1 MRATRSEDG
10 FLSRDAA
17 RLRSEGDNIES
28 ERRMKQSGN
37 NPGWLPLTVAPLAPT
52 LLSKHS
58 IGKETDMNK
67 IAAAALALGLGFGWG
82 AASAAET
89 YALIIKDHKFDP
101 AELKI
106 PADKAAT
113 LIVKNLDATP
123 EEFESKP
130 LRIEKVVPANSEA
143 TFQLRPLKPG
153 RYKFFGE
160 FHEDSAK
167 GEVVV
172 E

>member
-1 MRATRSEDG
+1 
-10 FLSRDAA
+10 
-17 RLRSEGDNIES
+17 
-28 ERRMKQSGN
+28 
-37 NPGWLPLTVAPLAPT
+37 
-52 LLSKHS
+52 
-58 IGKETDMNK
+58 MNK
-67 IAAAALALGLGFGWG
+67 VAAAFLFFVTGYAGAAAADIYTL
-82 AASAAET
+82 T
-89 YALIIKDHKFDP
+89 IKDHKFDP

-106 PADKAAT
+106 PADRAVT
-113 LIVKNLDATP
+113 LVVKNLDATP

-130 LRIEKVVPANSEA
+130 FRIEKVVPANSEA
-143 TFQLRPLKPG
+143 SFQLRAMKPG

>member
-1 MRATRSEDG
+1 
-10 FLSRDAA
+10 
-17 RLRSEGDNIES
+17 
-28 ERRMKQSGN
+28 
-37 NPGWLPLTVAPLAPT
+37 
-52 LLSKHS
+52 
-58 IGKETDMNK
+58 MNR
-67 IAAAALALGLGFGWG
+67 IAAAVLIFVMGFAG
-82 AASAAET
+82 AASAET
-89 YALIIKDHKFDP
+89 YTLTIKDHKFDP

-106 PADKAAT
+106 PADKPAT
-113 LIVKNLDATP
+113 LIVKNLDGAP

-143 TFQLRPLKPG
+143 TFQLRALKPG

>member
-1 MRATRSEDG
+1 MTFRAAMVVFALGLNVGS
-10 FLSRDAA
+10 
-17 RLRSEGDNIES
+17 
-28 ERRMKQSGN
+28 
-37 NPGWLPLTVAPLAPT
+37 
-52 LLSKHS
+52 
-58 IGKETDMNK
+58 
-67 IAAAALALGLGFGWG
+67 AAAAESYTL
-82 AASAAET
+82 T
-89 YALIIKDHKFDP
+89 IKDHKFDP

-113 LIVKNLDATP
+113 LVVKNLDGTP

-143 TFQLRPLKPG
+143 SFQIRALKPG

-167 GEVVV
+167 GELVV

>member
-1 MRATRSEDG
+1 MRMFRIT
-10 FLSRDAA
+10 AA
-17 RLRSEGDNIES
+17 
-28 ERRMKQSGN
+28 
-37 NPGWLPLTVAPLAPT
+37 VLAMT
-52 LLSKHS
+52 
-58 IGKETDMNK
+58 I
-67 IAAAALALGLGFGWG
+67 GFGG
-82 AASAAET
+82 VAAAET
-89 YALIIKDHKFDP
+89 YTLTIKDHKFDP

-106 PADKAAT
+106 PAEKAAT
-113 LIVKNLDATP
+113 LVVKNLDGTP

-130 LRIEKVVPANSEA
+130 FRIEKVVPANSEA
-143 TFQLRPLKPG
+143 SFQLRAMKPG

>member
-1 MRATRSEDG
+1 MRNSGKAS
-10 FLSRDAA
+10 FLR
-17 RLRSEGDNIES
+17 
-28 ERRMKQSGN
+28 
-37 NPGWLPLTVAPLAPT
+37 V
-52 LLSKHS
+52 
-58 IGKETDMNK
+58 
-67 IAAAALALGLGFGWG
+67 AAAAFFAAGFAG
-82 AASAAET
+82 AAAAET
-89 YALIIKDHKFDP
+89 YTLTIKDHRFDP
-101 AELKI
+101 AELRI

-113 LIVKNLDATP
+113 LVVKNLDATP

-143 TFQLRPLKPG
+143 TFQIRALKAG

-167 GEVVV
+167 GEIVA